1 MASGNPSIQET
12 FKTKSVD
19 AHGSVWSDLWST
31 SHTPWDRAAPQPA
44 LPEVL
49 SSRPDLFP
57 ARPDGKR
64 AVALVPGCGRG
75 YDALTLA
82 SFGYDVVGLDLAEDA
97 MREARAYE
105 EKATKEGQYPLKEG
119 VKERGKIT
127 WVAAD
132 FFGDGIQK
140 QTGIETF
147 DLIFDYTVRP
157 PSLPSEKQPQTN
169 TRRSSSAPS
178 PWP

>member
-1 MASGNPSIQET
+1 MAAGNMNIQDT
-12 FKTKSVD
+12 FKAQSVD
-19 AHGSVWSDLWST
+19 THGSVWSDLWSN

-49 SSRPDLFP
+49 TSRPDLFP

-64 AVALVPGCGRG
+64 PVALVPGCGRG

-82 SFGYDVVGLDLAEDA
+82 SFGYDVVGLDLAEEA

-105 EKATKEGQYPLKEG
+105 ERATREGLYPLKEG

-127 WVAAD
+127 WLAAD
-132 FFGDGIQK
+132 FFGDAIQK
-140 QTGIETF
+140 ETGIETF
-147 DLIFDYTVRP
+147 DLIFDFTVRSP
-157 PSLPSEKQPQTN
+157 LTTPQKDAPAN
-169 TRRSSSAPS
+169 TPSSSAPS
-178 PWP
+178 Q